1 MNDPYE
7 AQRQLQ
13 ELQQASKIGRG
24 LGGSSLC
31 GRRQHCPCATWRWR
45 SFPRY
50 RRGRHWLRADP
61 GYRNVR
67 SAQHC
72 ADAWDRNHPESP
84 RHTHRRASEQ
94 RASGRG
100 ETFGREASERRAGP
114 HPSGHQRG
122 NRARYPLPTMS
133 LKRQISERAADVPW
147 PPGIS
152 LFSTVPHAETALV
165 LPEAHVIILY
175 RAAQ

>member
-94 RASGRG
+94 RASGR
-100 ETFGREASERRAGP
+100 EAFGREAAERGGRPAPSRTSRRKPRQVSATNHVPQTSDFRTGSKCALAFRRDLTDRTTRRDSASDQRA
-114 HPSGHQRG
+114 
-122 NRARYPLPTMS
+122 
-133 LKRQISERAADVPW
+133 
-147 PPGIS
+147 
-152 LFSTVPHAETALV
+152 
-165 LPEAHVIILY
+165 
-175 RAAQ
+175 